1 MDPSLDLQAQ
11 RLFVATALT
20 AQAMRCFRGHAAAN
34 IGAEELLA
42 MAHRLT
48 EQIGPIQRRYG
59 LRFEPSYPGLTAGVE
74 SAGGTLRL
82 VLACTAYTS
91 EEKPLGVVFTPCS
104 LVDNPRCR
112 WRQSRRVFPE
122 NGKNCMICLEILSI
136 ERAT

>member
-20 AQAMRCFRGHAAAN
+20 TQAMRCLRGHVAAN
-34 IGAEELLA
+34 VDPADLLA

-59 LRFEPSYPGLTAGVE
+59 LRFEPPYPGLTAGVE
-74 SAGGTLRL
+74 SASGTLRL

-91 EEKPLGVVFTPCS
+91 EEKPLGVVFTALISGRRPQVS
-104 LVDNPRCR
+104 VAPIEARVPRE
-112 WRQSRRVFPE
+112 WQELDDLP
-122 NGKNCMICLEILSI
+122 
-136 ERAT
+136 